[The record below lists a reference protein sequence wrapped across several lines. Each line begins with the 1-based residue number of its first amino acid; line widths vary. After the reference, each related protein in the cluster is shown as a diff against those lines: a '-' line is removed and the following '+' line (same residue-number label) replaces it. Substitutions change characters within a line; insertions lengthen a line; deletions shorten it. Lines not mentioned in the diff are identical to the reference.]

1 MYVSMHKIEEKIKTR
16 MKRNV
21 DDLLACQQESQRK
34 RRKWY
39 AGQKTIKTSEVIF
52 YVRNNKKDSEDCIL
66 LREDVAL
73 FEIQHEFL

>member
-21 DDLLACQQESQRK
+21 DDLLACQQESQKENDER

-39 AGQKTIKTSEVIF
+39 VGQKK
-52 YVRNNKKDSEDCIL
+52 R
-66 LREDVAL
+66 
-73 FEIQHEFL
+73 

>member
-21 DDLLACQQESQRK
+21 DDLLACQQESQWK

-39 AGQKTIKTSEVIF
+39 VGQKTIKTSEVIF
-52 YVRNNKKDSEDCIL
+52 YVRNNKKDSKD
-66 LREDVAL
+66 A
-73 FEIQHEFL
+73 